1 MVDPTLSTTSSTL
14 TTSITSHTSAFASAS
29 SNIRLSLQQLQ
40 NSHVEIPPA
49 TLFVK
54 VSRAT
59 HLYRNFASPRL
70 VLNPYVQIAYG
81 KNSSRSVTHLRVP
94 ASSSSSSSSSEG
106 TACDFEFGVSF
117 PFDPEKDVETS
128 KEGGLR
134 IEIWNQHYGKKDEV
148 LGHCLLPSK
157 DLVRYRTRQN
167 ALRRTVPLIHK
178 GRLTGRNKDGGYV
191 ALEVHWE
198 HPSVFVANIA
208 TAAADEERNE
218 SVEILLQSLRN
229 LMAPPSSSSSSSPPV
244 VDLPLPTLHCVTNFN
259 RLSGVVQTLVDN
271 GTLRKYAPFRTYNL
285 RLWNVPLVFGNYTKG
300 WNREYKAARQI
311 YGPSQAAAM
320 MRSALRLQNYM
331 AYSNDYLNSDHE
343 VHQILGMS
351 SFFDML
357 MECHTSDRRRG
368 IPAVVHGAEETNAI
382 TTLSDSATFSSSTPR
397 YTYVILPDSHI
408 HFSITSKRLATD
420 FLSKHAL
427 HAGAAEEVVFAGEF
441 FFDRSRAAASAGAG
455 GADDGHRCALVMDN
469 NSGTFAPP
477 KDKLGLLKLL
487 MQMNLGTEWEV
498 LALDRED
505 PLLEELKVKNGVE

>member
-1 MVDPTLSTTSSTL
+1 
-14 TTSITSHTSAFASAS
+14 
-29 SNIRLSLQQLQ
+29 
-40 NSHVEIPPA
+40 
-49 TLFVK
+49 
-54 VSRAT
+54 
-59 HLYRNFASPRL
+59 
-70 VLNPYVQIAYG
+70 
-81 KNSSRSVTHLRVP
+81 LRVP
-94 ASSSSSSSSSEG
+94 ASSSSSSSSSSEG
-106 TACDFEFGVSF
+106 SACDFEFSVSF
-117 PFDPEKDVETS
+117 PFDPEKDIETS
-128 KEGGLR
+128 KGGGLR

-148 LGHCLLPSK
+148 LGYCLLPPK
-157 DLVRYRTRQN
+157 DLVRYHTRQN
-167 ALRRTVPLIHK
+167 ALRQTVPLIHK
-178 GRLTGRNKDGGYV
+178 GRLTGRNKDGGFA

-198 HPSVFVANIA
+198 HPSVFVTNI
-208 TAAADEERNE
+208 TTADEERNE
-218 SVEILLQSLRN
+218 SMEILLQSLRN
-229 LMAPPSSSSSSSPPV
+229 LMAPPSSPV
-244 VDLPLPTLHCVTNFN
+244 VDLPLPTLYCVTNFN

-285 RLWNVPLVFGNYTKG
+285 RLWNVQLVFGNYTKG
-300 WNREYKAARQI
+300 WNRDYKAARQI
-311 YGPSQAAAM
+311 YGPSQSAAM

-357 MECHTSDRRRG
+357 MECHSSDRRRETRATMAAEDITG
-368 IPAVVHGAEETNAI
+368 KVPALVHGAEENTAI
-382 TTLSDSATFSSSTPR
+382 TTPSNSTTSSSSTPR

-408 HFSITSKRLATD
+408 HFSITSQRLATD

-441 FFDRSRAAASAGAG
+441 FFDRSRAAG

-477 KDKLGLLKLL
+477 KDKLGMLKLL
-487 MQMNLGTEWEV
+487 MQMNLGTEWQV